1 MGVTRNPPS
10 PTLGTQ
16 VGLKMAPWELA
27 GRATR
32 GEGKAEGAENP
43 GGRGRREP
51 RRDKGDRTMEPEIPD
66 HKEVGIGTKRS
77 SETGP
82 RHSTQKPARRL
93 SHSTH
98 TINILCNERTEH
110 THTHTQSSLGRQPTS
125 QGHPGRER
133 KQSSDPGG
141 WAVVRAVGG
150 QTLRLV
156 LAMSPQGSEAQPLGP
171 WPTWQAL
178 PTWANTSPCGGR
190 GGMVGKGLPR
200 ELIYKHSSTQAAA
213 WPGSASCVAWE
224 EVSL

>member
-1 MGVTRNPPS
+1 MWTPTPCPGGAVETSCPAAPCHSQKVGWGLGVTRNPPS

-51 RRDKGDRTMEPEIPD
+51 RRDKGDRTTEPEIPD

-110 THTHTQSSLGRQPTS
+110 THTHTHRAALADSPPARGILDERGSKAVTQGAGR
-125 QGHPGRER
+125 
-133 KQSSDPGG
+133 
-141 WAVVRAVGG
+141 
-150 QTLRLV
+150 L
-156 LAMSPQGSEAQPLGP
+156 SEP
-171 WPTWQAL
+171 
-178 PTWANTSPCGGR
+178 
-190 GGMVGKGLPR
+190 
-200 ELIYKHSSTQAAA
+200 
-213 WPGSASCVAWE
+213 
-224 EVSL
+224 